1 MCAYD
6 NAVPSLC
13 LRVNTLFISR
23 KTLLERLQAD
33 GCEVE
38 PSKWSP
44 DGIVCRHLPS
54 LETLMK
60 EWGRFLYIQD
70 ESSMLDADVLAPKPG
85 DLVLDFCAAPGG
97 KTTHLAQKM
106 ENKGKIIAMDIH
118 DHRLT
123 LIEENATR
131 LGITNI
137 RALLHDGTKPLPGFE
152 NRADAVLVD
161 APCSGLGVLNRR
173 AEARWTKRNG
183 PSVSSHPSRKRSLP
197 RPRLV

>member
-1 MCAYD
+1 
-6 NAVPSLC
+6 
-13 LRVNTLFISR
+13 
-23 KTLLERLQAD
+23 
-33 GCEVE
+33 
-38 PSKWSP
+38 
-44 DGIVCRHLPS
+44 
-54 LETLMK
+54 
-60 EWGRFLYIQD
+60 
-70 ESSMLDADVLAPKPG
+70 MLDADVLAPKPG

-173 AEARWTKRNG
+173 AEARWTKKERTLSQFPPLQKKILAQAAACVKPGGRLLYSTCTLERDENSRVRTALSG
-183 PSVSSHPSRKRSLP
+183 KPS
-197 RPRLV
+197 

>member
-1 MCAYD
+1 M
-6 NAVPSLC
+6 NSTPE
-13 LRVNTLFISR
+13 
-23 KTLLERLQAD
+23 K
-33 GCEVE
+33 E
-38 PSKWSP
+38 PSAGWQS
-44 DGIVCRHLPS
+44 
-54 LETLMK
+54 T
-60 EWGRFLYIQD
+60 
-70 ESSMLDADVLAPKPG
+70 PG

-173 AEARWTKRNG
+173 AEARWTKKERHGQRSNEPWDG
-183 PSVSSHPSRKRSLP
+183 RLRHFPVLGVARPGRSAHAFSPSGFISGYFS
-197 RPRLV
+197 